1 MAPPK
6 SVSVGAKKAY
16 EAMVQQYGPEL
27 GAKVFY
33 AKAGGGGPGLNER
46 VSSYYKTRGTQK

>member
-6 SVSVGAKKAY
+6 SVSVGAQKAY
-16 EAMVQQYGPEL
+16 AAMVQQYGPEL

-33 AKAGGGGPGLNER
+33 AKGGGGGPALNAR
-46 VSSYYKTRGTQK
+46 VSSYYKTGGKQK